1 MKTLFTSLFL
11 TLVLS
16 TGHAQVSFIDDNMSE
31 GLRPGV
37 SILLPNVNTRF
48 VDSQWKS
55 YIKKYGGKYR
65 WNRREGE
72 HKNEG
77 SSIPNV
83 SPENINVY
91 AVTRESGNNT
101 QLIVWFQEGT
111 QFLNPQKDSLKMD
124 NAANLLNHFALEVAR
139 EKLKEDIKEEEKN
152 LSKLENELKKQER
165 VNEKLHEDIENYKE
179 KIAKAQQ
186 DIIDNEKQQVD
197 SGAAITSQ
205 KARIENLKEQLSEL
219 Q

>member
-1 MKTLFTSLFL
+1 MKTLLTLLFL
-11 TLVLS
+11 TLLFTAGQS
-16 TGHAQVSFIDDNMSE
+16 QVSFVDDNMSE

-37 SILLPNVNTRF
+37 SILLPDVNTRF
-48 VDSQWKS
+48 VDSQWKT

-65 WNRREGE
+65 WNRRQGE
-72 HKNEG
+72 HRNEG
-77 SSIPNV
+77 TSIPNV
-83 SPENINVY
+83 SPESINVY

-101 QLIVWFQEGT
+101 QFIVWFQEGT

-139 EKLKEDIKEEEKN
+139 EKLKDDIKEEEKN
-152 LSKLENELKKQER
+152 LSKLENELRKQER
-165 VNEKLHEDIENYKE
+165 QNEKLHSDIESYKE

-186 DIIDNEKQQVD
+186 DIIDNEQQQID
-197 SGAAITSQ
+197 SGTAITSQ
-205 KARIENLKEQLSEL
+205 KARIEKLKIQLSEL

>member
-1 MKTLFTSLFL
+1 MKTLLTFLFL
-11 TLVLS
+11 TILLV
-16 TGHAQVSFIDDNMSE
+16 TGQSQVSFIDDNMSE

-37 SILLPNVNTRF
+37 SILLPDVNTRF
-48 VDSQWKS
+48 VDSQWKN

-72 HKNEG
+72 HRNEG
-77 SSIPNV
+77 TSIPNV

-91 AVTRESGNNT
+91 AVSRESGNNT
-101 QLIVWFQEGT
+101 QFIVWFQEGT
-111 QFLNPQKDSLKMD
+111 QFLSPNKDSLKMD

-139 EKLKEDIKEEEKN
+139 EKLKDDIKEEEKN
-152 LSKLENELKKQER
+152 LSKLENDLSKQER
-165 VNEKLHEDIENYKE
+165 QNEKLHKDIENYKE
-179 KIAKAQQ
+179 RIAKAEQE
-186 DIIDNEKQQVD
+186 IIDNEKQQVD

-205 KARIENLKEQLSEL
+205 KARIEKLKEQLSEL

>member
-1 MKTLFTSLFL
+1 MKTLLTFLFL
-11 TLVLS
+11 TLVLT
-16 TGHAQVSFIDDNMSE
+16 TGQTQVSFIEDNMSE
-31 GLRPGV
+31 GLRPGI
-37 SILLPNVNTRF
+37 SILLPNVDKRF
-48 VDSQWKS
+48 VDSQWKT

-77 SSIPNV
+77 TSIPNV
-83 SPENINVY
+83 SPESINVY
-91 AVTRESGNNT
+91 AVTKEASNNT
-101 QLIVWFQEGT
+101 QFIVWFQEGT

-165 VNEKLHEDIENYKE
+165 LNEKLHQDIEDYKA
-179 KIAKAQQ
+179 KIAKAEQ

>member
-1 MKTLFTSLFL
+1 MKTLLTFLFL
-11 TLVLS
+11 TLLLV
-16 TGHAQVSFIDDNMSE
+16 TGQSQVSFVDDNMSE

-37 SILLPNVNTRF
+37 SILLPNVDTRF
-48 VDSQWKS
+48 VDSQWKT

-72 HKNEG
+72 HRNEG
-77 SSIPNV
+77 TSIPNV
-83 SPENINVY
+83 SPESINVY
-91 AVTRESGNNT
+91 AATREAGNNT
-101 QLIVWFQEGT
+101 QFIVWFQEGT

-139 EKLKEDIKEEEKN
+139 EKLKDDIKEEEKN
-152 LSKLENELKKQER
+152 LSKLENELRKQER
-165 VNEKLHEDIENYKE
+165 QNEKLHQDIEDYKE

-197 SGAAITSQ
+197 SGAAISSQ